1 MKAVVISTIE
11 NDIQKMVQV
20 KDVERSLESYY
31 KEIGCDII
39 DVTSRKIA
47 GEWYD
52 IICDDEGL
60 LKSDPVISAVDQKGH
75 PALVGG
81 LIICRYDGEGDF
93 TDLTD
98 DDVERIQ
105 NNIGVSFQSFEFRP
119 VVVLDE

>member
-1 MKAVVISTIE
+1 MKAVVISAIE

-39 DVTSRKIA
+39 DVTSRKI
-47 GEWYD
+47 GDQWYD

-60 LKSDPVISAVDQKGH
+60 LKDNPVVTAVDMSGH

-98 DDVERIQ
+98 EDVELVMHNIVVSIQ
-105 NNIGVSFQSFEFRP
+105 NMQARP
-119 VVVLDE
+119 VVMIEA